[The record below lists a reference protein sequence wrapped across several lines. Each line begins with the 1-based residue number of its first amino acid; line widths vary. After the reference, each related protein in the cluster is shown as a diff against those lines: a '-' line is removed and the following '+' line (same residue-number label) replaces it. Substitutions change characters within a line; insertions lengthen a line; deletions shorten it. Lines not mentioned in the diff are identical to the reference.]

1 MSKEHTGSFLIAE
14 AKIDNKIKSTTTING
29 NSSLTN
35 IELDGTNYRTWSKIF
50 EMHIIGREKRLHYWK
65 KKLPQKLI
73 ISFMINGK
81 LKMP

>member
-14 AKIDNKIKSTTTING
+14 AKIDNKMKSTTTING

-50 EMHIIGREKRLHYWK
+50 EMHIIGREKGYIIGK
-65 KKLPQKLI
+65 K
-73 ISFMINGK
+73 SC
-81 LKMP
+81 LKNL